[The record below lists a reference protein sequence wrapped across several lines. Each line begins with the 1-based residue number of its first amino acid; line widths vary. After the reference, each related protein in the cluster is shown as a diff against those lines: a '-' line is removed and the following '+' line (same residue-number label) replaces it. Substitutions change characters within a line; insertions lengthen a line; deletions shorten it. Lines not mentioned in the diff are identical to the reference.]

1 MISDIGIRSVERRCA
16 VGNSVQIK
24 FVRAKSVGNVV
35 NEERGGRGRMVD
47 RSRDEPAQRGE
58 AEERTK
64 PRNISGSWNSRQH
77 SNWKPVTHTLS
88 PTGEGRDAFTFS
100 STAIFC
106 GRRRH
111 RRVYLTSKHSSALV
125 FFRRDAL

>member
-47 RSRDEPAQRGE
+47 RSRE
-58 AEERTK
+58 
-64 PRNISGSWNSRQH
+64 
-77 SNWKPVTHTLS
+77 
-88 PTGEGRDAFTFS
+88 
-100 STAIFC
+100 
-106 GRRRH
+106 
-111 RRVYLTSKHSSALV
+111 
-125 FFRRDAL
+125 